1 MSSVTKINAIKYQ
14 SSYKQEHYA
23 KMAQFNCG
31 KERINT
37 IFRKDIDKIRTTTYI
52 FTDKESEKIIS
63 FVSFCASSIQIR
75 NKRGLFSLPAV
86 ELKLFGVDKNYQ
98 HKNIMMDNKEIKY
111 SEFTFLWLIS
121 YLIKEIKPLI
131 NVEYL
136 ILHSIPDKN
145 TLKFYE
151 KMGMQRIDEN
161 KSVHDSDF
169 SRDCIPM
176 YLKL

>member
-1 MSSVTKINAIKYQ
+1 
-14 SSYKQEHYA
+14 
-23 KMAQFNCG
+23 MAQFHCG
-31 KERINT
+31 DESINK
-37 IFRKDIDKIRTTTYI
+37 IFRKDTDKIHATTYI
-52 FTDKESEKIIS
+52 FTDTESEKIIS
-63 FVSFCASSIQIR
+63 FVSFCASSIQVR

-86 ELKLFGVDKNYQ
+86 ELKLFGVDKEYQ
-98 HKNIMMDNKEIKY
+98 HKSIMIGNREVKY

-121 YLIKEIKPLI
+121 YLIKEIKPLL

-136 ILHSIPDKN
+136 ILHSVPNEN

-161 KSVHDSDF
+161 QSVHDSDF